1 MPKGRMKLPEDLS
14 GLLTDQWGTII
25 RQAGYNWEDAEII
38 RLCFIAKI
46 PQVDAAEEI
55 GISRRAINRRIPGII
70 DRAKCVAE
78 KLDIR

>member
-25 RQAGYNWEDAEII
+25 RQAGFNWEDAEII
-38 RLCFIAKI
+38 RLCFIEKI

-55 GISRRAINRRIPGII
+55 GISRRSINRRIPGILK
-70 DRAKCVAE
+70 RAQSVAC
-78 KLDIR
+78 KLNIR

>member
-38 RLCFIAKI
+38 RLCFIEKI
-46 PQVDAAEEI
+46 PQVDAAEGEGNFFEI
-55 GISRRAINRRIPGII
+55 SSCAIPC
-70 DRAKCVAE
+70 AKFAFKVCM
-78 KLDIR
+78 KL